1 MVSSRT
7 GAASSLICPIRFY
20 LIGSLPPVGAPIIS
34 RRVDLADQLHTN
46 GVSRRMIQCRTLEA
60 VQRRSVAPM
69 TKEGHVS
76 ETRSLDQFLDALG
89 SSAPTPGGGAASAIV
104 GALAAALAEMVAQL
118 TVGRPK
124 YAAVEE
130 GAQTVLKETQRL
142 RSELLALVDED
153 TQAYDGVATAYALP
167 KGTDD
172 ERRTRDEAIQVA
184 LVAAMQPPLQ
194 IMERGCDVL
203 RLASEIAE
211 IGNPTVASDAG
222 CAALL
227 GEAATRAAGLNVM
240 ANVVLLRDEQIAGE
254 AHERVAAL
262 EAQAAELR
270 ERALATVRAIMK
282 F

>member
-1 MVSSRT
+1 
-7 GAASSLICPIRFY
+7 
-20 LIGSLPPVGAPIIS
+20 
-34 RRVDLADQLHTN
+34 
-46 GVSRRMIQCRTLEA
+46 
-60 VQRRSVAPM
+60 M
-69 TKEGHVS
+69 TKEGHMS
-76 ETRSLDQFLDALG
+76 ETRSLDQFLDTLG
-89 SSAPTPGGGAASAIV
+89 SSAPTPGGGAASALV

-130 GAQTVLKETQRL
+130 RAQTVLRETQRL

-153 TQAYDGVATAYALP
+153 AQAYGGVAAAYALP
-167 KGTDD
+167 KGTDK
-172 ERRTRDEAIQVA
+172 ERRMRDEAIQAA

-194 IMERGCDVL
+194 IMERGGDVL

-227 GEAATRAAGLNVM
+227 GEAAVRAAGLNVM
-240 ANVVLLRDEQIAGE
+240 ANVVLLRDEQMASE
-254 AHERVAAL
+254 ARDRVSVL

-270 ERALATVRAIMK
+270 ERSLATVRAKMK

>member
-1 MVSSRT
+1 M
-7 GAASSLICPIRFY
+7 
-20 LIGSLPPVGAPIIS
+20 
-34 RRVDLADQLHTN
+34 
-46 GVSRRMIQCRTLEA
+46 
-60 VQRRSVAPM
+60 
-69 TKEGHVS
+69 S
-76 ETRSLDQFLDALG
+76 ETRSLDQFLDTLG
-89 SSAPTPGGGAASAIV
+89 SSAPTPGGGAASALV

-130 GAQTVLKETQRL
+130 RAQTVLRETQRL

-153 TQAYDGVATAYALP
+153 AQAYGGVAAAYALP
-167 KGTDD
+167 KGTDK
-172 ERRTRDEAIQVA
+172 ERRMRDEAIQAA

-194 IMERGCDVL
+194 IMERGGDVL

-227 GEAATRAAGLNVM
+227 GEAAVRAAGLNVM
-240 ANVVLLRDEQIAGE
+240 ANVVLLRDEQMASE
-254 AHERVAAL
+254 ARDRVSVL

-270 ERALATVRAIMK
+270 ERSLATVRAKMK